1 MTTAK
6 KHHVGYLA
14 SRKTGPH
21 GPDNAFYGAVGR
33 LTLPIRTTVGV
44 KSRSRCSSL
53 NLLAAMPPRL
63 LFTIVFIEGYCSLG
77 AEIIALRRLIP
88 HVGSSIVVTAPTIGL
103 FLLALALGY
112 HSGSRVETNFR
123 AVVARNFLISAVLMG
138 AGLAGVSVNAIFDGA
153 PAGLAYLIFIGAIL
167 CPLAWLLGQTV
178 PILTNLMR
186 AQRSGEAAGRA
197 LYWSTLGSF
206 LGSVTLSLGVMQMA
220 GVWAA
225 VLLGAVLLVAGAALV
240 QPPRPLTAAL
250 LAGVAAL
257 SVAANLGDRQRAD
270 TAYADYQVETVAR
283 DGMLSPRAFRVNN
296 QVASVID
303 SSEPPVY
310 ALYVRHLRR
319 ILLQDLAYRERDI
332 LVLGAG
338 GFTLSH
344 REPAN
349 RYTYVDIDPAIRAI
363 AERDFLR
370 EPARGEFVAT
380 DARRFVN
387 ETERRFDA
395 VVVDVYSAR
404 TSIPGH
410 LVTREFWRDTKRA
423 LKPGGVMLAN
433 LILDGK
439 LASPYAR
446 NLLATIES
454 AYGRCGVEVLSR
466 AAERSNV
473 IVMCFAGAGE
483 KAGEAVRVY
492 VDERNQADLDSA
504 RSP

>member
-1 MTTAK
+1 
-6 KHHVGYLA
+6 
-14 SRKTGPH
+14 
-21 GPDNAFYGAVGR
+21 
-33 LTLPIRTTVGV
+33 
-44 KSRSRCSSL
+44 
-53 NLLAAMPPRL
+53 MPTRL

-112 HSGSRVETNFR
+112 HSGSRVEADYR
-123 AVVARNFLISAVLMG
+123 AVVARNFLISAALMG
-138 AGLAGVSVNAIFDGA
+138 AGLAGSSVNAIF
-153 PAGLAYLIFIGAIL
+153 AGSSAAMAYLIFVGAIL

-206 LGSVTLSLGVMQMA
+206 LGSVTLSLGVMQVF

-225 VLLGAVLLVAGAALV
+225 VLLGAVMLVAGSALV
-240 QPPRPLTAAL
+240 QRPRPLAATL
-250 LAGVAAL
+250 LAAVTGL
-257 SVAANLGDRQRAD
+257 GVAANLGDRQRAD
-270 TAYADYQVETVAR
+270 TAYADYQVEAVAR
-283 DGMLSPRAFRVNN
+283 EGMQSPRTFRVNN
-296 QVASVID
+296 QIASLID
-303 SSEPPVY
+303 GSEPPVY
-310 ALYVRHLRR
+310 ARYVQHLRR
-319 ILLQDLAYRERDI
+319 ILLDDLGFRDRDI

-363 AERDFLR
+363 AERDFLH

-380 DARRFVN
+380 DARRFVI
-387 ETERRFDA
+387 ETTRRFDA

-410 LVTREFWRDTKRA
+410 LVTREFWRDTRHA
-423 LKPGGVMLAN
+423 LKPGGAMLAN

-439 LASPYAR
+439 LAGSYAR

-454 AYGRCGVEVLSR
+454 AYGRCAVEVLSK
-466 AAERSNV
+466 AAAQSNV
-473 IVMCFAGAGE
+473 IVTCFAA
-483 KAGEAVRVY
+483 ADGEAARIY
-492 VDERNQADLDSA
+492 ADERNLADFDSA

>member
-1 MTTAK
+1 
-6 KHHVGYLA
+6 
-14 SRKTGPH
+14 
-21 GPDNAFYGAVGR
+21 
-33 LTLPIRTTVGV
+33 
-44 KSRSRCSSL
+44 
-53 NLLAAMPPRL
+53 MPPRL

-112 HSGSRVETNFR
+112 HSGSRVAEDYR
-123 AVVARNFLISAVLMG
+123 AVVARNFLVSAALMG
-138 AGLAGVSVNAIFDGA
+138 AGLAGGSVNAIF
-153 PAGLAYLIFIGAIL
+153 AGNSAAMAYLIFIGAIL

-178 PILTNLMR
+178 PILTNLML

-206 LGSVTLSLGVMQMA
+206 LGSVTLSLVVMQLF

-225 VLLGAVLLVAGAALV
+225 VLLGALMLVAGAALV
-240 QPPRPLTAAL
+240 QRPRPLTVTL
-250 LAGVAAL
+250 LVAVAAL
-257 SVAANLGDRQRAD
+257 GVAANLGDRQRAD
-270 TAYADYQVETVAR
+270 TAYADYAVEPVAR
-283 DGMLSPRAFRVNN
+283 EGMLSPRAFLVNN
-296 QVASVID
+296 QSASVID
-303 SSEPPVY
+303 NSEPPRY
-310 ALYVRHLRR
+310 ARYVQHLRR
-319 ILLQDLAYRERDI
+319 ILLEDLRFSERDI

-344 REPAN
+344 REPLN

-370 EPARGEFVAT
+370 EAARGEFIAT
-380 DARRFVN
+380 DARRFVID
-387 ETERRFDA
+387 TTRRFDA
-395 VVVDVYSAR
+395 IVVDVYSAR

-410 LVTREFWRDTKRA
+410 LVTREFWRDTRHA

-433 LILDGK
+433 LILDGQ

-446 NLLATIES
+446 NLLATVES
-454 AYGRCGVEVLSR
+454 VYGRCAVEVLSKS
-466 AAERSNV
+466 ASSSNV
-473 IVMCFAGAGE
+473 IVTCFANGHR
-483 KAGEAVRVY
+483 EAVRIY
-492 VDERNQADLDSA
+492 VDERNLADLDSA